1 MVKKESS
8 AANLRSQFKA
18 TSIKALKNKI
28 DKDDATMGVQ
38 NNEYL
43 NLEDGKLL
51 KIRIFPAHPHEENF
65 YVSKMCYWLPF
76 TNDDGESKRRTVLD
90 SIAHGGTEMDIVREY
105 VRFAKSR
112 YSDDAEKMEALVGTG
127 MQSNSLNPQY
137 SWLCYADSVKEDT
150 ELKPKLWEFKK
161 MVRDLLNK
169 LACSE
174 DEDEPIEVDPFTD
187 PDDGLV
193 LAVKYL
199 KKPNKKK
206 GENYYEV
213 DFAKTGKKKE
223 AYSRPLTDEELENFM
238 KMRPLSEIIPRYGMR
253 DFEQALEGLQNFD
266 EENGFDLFD
275 DDEWL
280 EIVEKVKAQYE
291 STADDD
297 DDAPK
302 KKTTKKSAATKS
314 SKKQEDDDEQEDD
327 TDDDD
332 DSSDDSDDEDAD
344 EEDEDGEDD
353 EDEDEDEDADESDEF
368 DEMERDDLK
377 KYIKKNKLDI
387 RVTKT
392 MSDDDLRD
400 AIREKVNA
408 SEDDD
413 EDEDDDDTEEE
424 APKKK
429 ISVEDIRKKLAK
441 K

>member
-291 STADDD
+291 ATADDD

-302 KKTTKKSAATKS
+302 KKTTKKSAAAKS
-314 SKKQEDDDEQEDD
+314 SKKQDDDEDEQEDD

-332 DSSDDSDDEDAD
+332 ETDEDAD

-353 EDEDEDEDADESDEF
+353 EDEDDDESDEF

-408 SEDDD
+408 SEDEDGEDD
-413 EDEDDDDTEEE
+413 EDEDEDDTEEE